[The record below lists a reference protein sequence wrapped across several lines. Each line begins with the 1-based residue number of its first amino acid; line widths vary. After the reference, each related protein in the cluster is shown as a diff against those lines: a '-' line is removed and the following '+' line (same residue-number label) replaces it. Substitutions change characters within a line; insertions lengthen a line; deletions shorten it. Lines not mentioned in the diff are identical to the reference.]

1 MSDDRRPTEGAD
13 DDPQPAERTAPA
25 TGVVEPAS
33 GSVDKP
39 PLDAPEPE
47 RTEPAGAAWLPDVVT
62 TLLAIALAMVV
73 GAVLVALS
81 DEDAVQS
88 LSYVFSYPADFF
100 SFAGEAIWESY
111 SSLVAGSVGSTGA
124 IGTTLVRAAPLI
136 CAGLG
141 VTLAFRAGLF
151 NIGAQGQLVVG
162 ALTAGYVG
170 FTWDLPPGVHLV
182 AAILAGMLGGAIWG
196 GIAGLLKART
206 GAHEVI
212 TTIMLN
218 YLATSFLLNYLLSK
232 DAFQR
237 SGSDN
242 AQSPPP
248 ADSAMYLQIG
258 NIHLGVFVAVAA
270 AIVVWWLIERS
281 TFGFELRAVGAN
293 PAAARTAGMSVERV
307 YTLAMLGAGLLAGL
321 AATMNLLG
329 KGDSLS
335 SGVAGSIGFDAIT
348 VALLGRATPLGTVF
362 AGLLFGALS
371 VGGTAMQASAGTPK
385 ELGDV
390 LQALIVLFVA
400 APALV
405 RGIVRMRAAGGGS
418 TVMAKGWGS

>member
-1 MSDDRRPTEGAD
+1 MSEDRPSDG
-13 DDPQPAERTAPA
+13 TAA
-25 TGVVEPAS
+25 TSEASEPAP

-47 RTEPAGAAWLPDVVT
+47 RRQPPGAAWLPDVVT
-62 TLLAIALAMVV
+62 TLLAIVLALVV

-111 SSLVAGSVGSTGA
+111 SSLVTGSIGSLGA

-162 ALTAGYVG
+162 SLTAGFVG

-182 AAILAGMLGGAIWG
+182 AAILAGMIGGAIWG
-196 GIAGLLKART
+196 GIAGVLKART

-237 SGSDN
+237 AGSDN

-248 ADSAMYLQIG
+248 ADSAMYPGLG
-258 NIHLGVFVAVAA
+258 NIHLGVFVALAA

-293 PAAARTAGMSVERV
+293 PTAARTAGMSVERV
-307 YTLAMLGAGLLAGL
+307 YTLAMVGAGMLAGL

-335 SGVAGSIGFDAIT
+335 FGVAGSIGFDAIT
-348 VALLGRATPLGTVF
+348 VALLGRASPLGTVF

-405 RGIVRMRAAGGGS
+405 RGIFRMRTAGGGD

>member
-1 MSDDRRPTEGAD
+1 VTSSAPDQ
-13 DDPQPAERTAPA
+13 QPAPPP
-25 TGVVEPAS
+25 GAS
-33 GSVDKP
+33 
-39 PLDAPEPE
+39 
-47 RTEPAGAAWLPDVVT
+47 WLPDVVT
-62 TLLAIALAMVV
+62 TLLAILLALLV
-73 GAVLVALS
+73 GAVLIAFS
-81 DEDAVQS
+81 DQDAVES
-88 LSYVFSYPADFF
+88 LGYVFTYPADFF
-100 SFAGEAIWESY
+100 SYAGEAIWESY
-111 SSLVAGSVGSTGA
+111 SSLVSGSLGSIDA
-124 IGTTLVRAAPLI
+124 IGVTLVRAAPLI
-136 CAGLG
+136 C
-141 VTLAFRAGLF
+141 
-151 NIGAQGQLVVG
+151 
-162 ALTAGYVG
+162 AGYVG
-170 FTWDLPPGVHLV
+170 FTWDLPPGIHLV

-196 GIAGLLKART
+196 ATAGLLKART

-232 DAFQR
+232 EAFQR
-237 SGSDN
+237 PGSDN
-242 AQSPPP
+242 AQSPRP
-248 ADSAMYLQIG
+248 ADSAMFPQLG
-258 NIHLGVFVAVAA
+258 NIHLGVLGALAA

-293 PAAARTAGMSVERV
+293 PTAARTAGMSVERV
-307 YTLAMLGAGLLAGL
+307 YTMAMLLAGLLAGL

-335 SGVAGSIGFDAIT
+335 TGVAGTIGFDAIT
-348 VALLGRATPLGTVF
+348 VALLGRATPLGTVL

-371 VGGTAMQASAGTPK
+371 VGGTAMQAAADTPK

-405 RGIVRMRAAGGGS
+405 RGIVRLRAASGGS